1 MAIERVQTPR
11 GERTRDTE
19 TGRFVSNSIKEFA
32 DKVVDGQKAATDSIK
47 GVVQTLQQKVGGA
60 IVPFASGTTEAFANE
75 RTDPQGVMAMSMGD
89 HLVELG
95 DRIVDELYDMGMFL
109 GQSIQDAATQIVDGV
124 SSVFSQLLDYE
135 KDKDRMAKDQST
147 ELFKEGPGS
156 GSGTEDMMKGPKMEA
171 AADGFWKGLL
181 AGVVALRA
189 AMLARLA
196 PIIRF
201 FSKTGPFGRI
211 LARLGI
217 LGGLLGRFG
226 PLGLLITAIMLIV
239 HYADDLKEAL
249 APVIDAIKKV
259 IVELKPI
266 LEALMVIG
274 DLMIKSGIAVIG
286 AALEIAFGVLAE
298 SLAAFKDVIVG
309 LAKIAEGLFTLNP
322 DLIKEGF
329 EQIVGAFR
337 EWWTNVKT
345 IIVETFTKLGDKIG
359 EIFGIEDFNE
369 KVMEIVG
376 DVFGPVWASLQAI
389 VENIRNIFNG
399 EELLENIKGL
409 VFNLRDV
416 VLWPIN
422 QAIILIGKMFGWDG
436 TYDGEPFSI
445 QSWISSK
452 VKEIWEGIKSF
463 FSFDLP
469 EMPKFRLPSFAEVWD
484 KMVAAVLPEPD
495 GWFGSWFY
503 KFFPGLK
510 TAAADAVS
518 STNVAKSYDSIVEQS
533 NNEMVTNNVDKSKV
547 SKLEK
552 ADTENNSVNLLNSNS
567 GNSQTNNR
575 NTTDTILAVNL
586 KKEKF
591 HVDPWGDLVA

>member
-32 DKVVDGQKAATDSIK
+32 DKVVDGQKAAADSIK

-95 DRIVDELYDMGMFL
+95 DRIVDELYNMGMFL

-124 SSVFSQLLDYE
+124 SSVFGQLLDYE
-135 KDKDRMAKDQST
+135 KDKDRMAKDQSS
-147 ELFKEGPGS
+147 ELLKEGIGS
-156 GSGTEDMMKGPKMEA
+156 GSGGDEFTDEGPKMK
-171 AADGFWKGLL
+171 ADGFWKGLM
-181 AGVVALRA
+181 AGVIALKA

-196 PIIRF
+196 PIIKF
-201 FSKTGPFGRI
+201 FSKTGPFGKI
-211 LARLGI
+211 LARLGV
-217 LGGLLGRFG
+217 LGALLGRFG
-226 PLGLLITAIMLIV
+226 PLGLLITAIMLIM

-249 APVIDAIKKV
+249 APVIAAIKVV
-259 IVELKPI
+259 IEELKPI
-266 LEALMVIG
+266 LAALMVVG
-274 DLMIKSGIAVIG
+274 DLMIKSGIAIIG
-286 AALEIAFGVLAE
+286 AALEIAFLTLAE
-298 SLAAFKDVIVG
+298 SLKAFKDVIVG
-309 LAKIAEGLFTLNP
+309 LGKIAKGIFTLNP

-337 EWWTNVKT
+337 EWWKAVTK
-345 IIVETFTKLGDKIG
+345 IVIDTFTKLGDKLG

-369 KVMEIVG
+369 KVMEIAG
-376 DVFGPVWASLQAI
+376 NVFGPLWISLQAI
-389 VENIRNIFNG
+389 VDNIKAIFNG
-399 EELLENIKGL
+399 EEVLENLKGL
-409 VFNLRDV
+409 VFNLTDV
-416 VLWPIN
+416 ILWPIN

-445 QSWISSK
+445 QSWISGK
-452 VKEIWEGIKSF
+452 VREIWEGIKSF

-510 TAAADAVS
+510 TAASDAVS
-518 STNVAKSYDSIVEQS
+518 STNVAKSYDSIVEQTS
-533 NNEMVTNNVDKSKV
+533 GDTVSNNVDNSKV
-547 SKLEK
+547 SKLAK
-552 ADTENNSVNLLNSNS
+552 TELEDNSFNLINSNS
-567 GNSQTNNR
+567 GNMMTNNKSDS
-575 NTTDTILAVNL
+575 NTIMAVNL
-586 KKEKF
+586 KKEKY
-591 HVDPWGDLVA
+591 HVDPWGETAA